1 MARWNKNDHITLS
14 DAEFRLIV
22 KQMRGK
28 MEDKATAAA
37 YLVMVNGLSQKDAF
51 EQTGSSAAN
60 VNGAIQKITI
70 RHKEIMDVY
79 TERFNQKIAVMRL
92 IEPVFDFSR
101 GNDNAEDEEAKA
113 G

>member
-1 MARWNKNDHITLS
+1 MARWNRNDHITLS

-22 KQMRGK
+22 KQMRGN
-28 MEDKATAAA
+28 MEDKATRAA
-37 YLVMVNGLSQKDAF
+37 YLVMVDGMSQKAAF
-51 EQTGSSAAN
+51 EQCGSSAAN

-79 TERFNQKIAVMRL
+79 TERFNQKVAVMRL
-92 IEPVFDFSR
+92 IEPTFEFTR
-101 GNDNAEDEEAKA
+101 GNGNGEEQETKT